1 MVGVQ
6 TKNALSGHLVALLTV
21 LLWGTTFISTKILLV
36 DFTPIEILMTR
47 FLIGLIA
54 LFVIYPKFFKFTSWH
69 EEGAFALAGLLGI
82 CLYYLLE
89 NFALTLTLASNIG
102 VIVSISPFFIAMIGA
117 LLGRNHLTGKF
128 LIGFV
133 AAMAGIVLISFN
145 GTSGVHFNFWGD
157 LMAVLAAM
165 VWALYSYVVIYLNHL
180 RYNPIQVTRRTFA
193 YGLIFILPIFALTH
207 SRIPLHTV
215 LQATNLGNFL
225 FLGLGAS
232 AVCFLSW
239 AYAVKTLGAVKTSV
253 YIYLTPV
260 ITVIFAALI
269 LHEAITP
276 WIVVGICLTISGL
289 VISQRA

>member
-1 MVGVQ
+1 MQQRRV
-6 TKNALSGHLVALLTV
+6 LSGHLVALLTV
-21 LLWGTTFISTKILLV
+21 LLWGTTYISTKILLV
-36 DFTPIEILMTR
+36 DFAPIEILLTR
-47 FLIGLIA
+47 FVIGLIA
-54 LFVIYPKFFKFTSWH
+54 LFVAYPKVLKFTSWH

-117 LLGRNHLTGKF
+117 LMHHNTLNRQF
-128 LIGFV
+128 LFGFV

-157 LMAVLAAM
+157 LMAILAAL
-165 VWALYSYVVIYLNHL
+165 VWALYSYVVIYLNQLQYH
-180 RYNPIQVTRRTFA
+180 PIQVTRRTFT
-193 YGLIFILPIFALTH
+193 YGIIFILPIFGLTH
-207 SRIPLHTV
+207 STLNLSTI
-215 LQATNLGNFL
+215 LQPTNLGNFL

-260 ITVIFAALI
+260 ITVIFAALV
-269 LHEAITP
+269 LHEPITP
-276 WIVVGICLTISGL
+276 WIIVGICLTISGL
-289 VISQRA
+289 VISQRS

>member
-1 MVGVQ
+1 MQ
-6 TKNALSGHLVALLTV
+6 QRSLLSGHLVALLTV

-36 DFTPIEILMTR
+36 DFAPIEILLTR
-47 FLIGLIA
+47 FVIGLLA
-54 LFVIYPKFFKFTSWH
+54 LFVAYPKVFKFTSWH
-69 EEGAFALAGLLGI
+69 EEGAFSLAGLLGI

-117 LLGRNHLTGKF
+117 LMHRNTLNRQF
-128 LIGFV
+128 LLGFV

-157 LMAVLAAM
+157 LMAILAAL

-180 RYNPIQVTRRTFA
+180 HYNPIQVTRRTFT
-193 YGLIFILPIFALTH
+193 YGILFILPIFGLTH
-207 SRIPLHTV
+207 GTIKLGTI
-215 LQATNLGNFL
+215 LQLTNLGNFL

-269 LHEAITP
+269 LHEPITP
-276 WIVVGICLTISGL
+276 WIIVGICLTISGL
-289 VISQRA
+289 VVSQRS

>member
-117 LLGRNHLTGKF
+117 LLG
-128 LIGFV
+128 
-133 AAMAGIVLISFN
+133 S
-145 GTSGVHFNFWGD
+145 
-157 LMAVLAAM
+157 
-165 VWALYSYVVIYLNHL
+165 
-180 RYNPIQVTRRTFA
+180 
-193 YGLIFILPIFALTH
+193 
-207 SRIPLHTV
+207 
-215 LQATNLGNFL
+215 
-225 FLGLGAS
+225 
-232 AVCFLSW
+232 
-239 AYAVKTLGAVKTSV
+239 
-253 YIYLTPV
+253 
-260 ITVIFAALI
+260 
-269 LHEAITP
+269 
-276 WIVVGICLTISGL
+276 
-289 VISQRA
+289 